1 MSTPV
6 KRRYSSRLRAAQAR
20 ETRRVVVAAAARL
33 YVADGFGRTTI
44 EAIAQAAG
52 VSRKTVFSSVG
63 GKVELLKLA
72 LDWAVVGD
80 DEPVPLAGRPELDR
94 MKAATD
100 PDAILRGWVHIVTSI
115 GSRVAEISGALT
127 VAAGVDDDARTLWE
141 HAQEQRHVGARAFIA
156 HLAHHHGLRADL
168 DRDEAADLAW
178 VHSDPALHHRLVIQ
192 RGWSIDRFEQ
202 WLYETIT
209 FHVRGSGGATP
220 GG

>member
-100 PDAILRGWVHIVTSI
+100 PDAILRGRVTS
-115 GSRVAEISGALT
+115 
-127 VAAGVDDDARTLWE
+127 
-141 HAQEQRHVGARAFIA
+141 
-156 HLAHHHGLRADL
+156 
-168 DRDEAADLAW
+168 
-178 VHSDPALHHRLVIQ
+178 
-192 RGWSIDRFEQ
+192 
-202 WLYETIT
+202 
-209 FHVRGSGGATP
+209 
-220 GG
+220 